1 MKEGLF
7 KEFSPVSSKEWK
19 QRIQYDLKGADY
31 QRTVVTKSE
40 EGVLI
45 KPFYHRDEYKSIDD
59 SFPGG
64 IFAIAETVF
73 IDKENI
79 AAHIAIKALQT
90 GAETIIWK
98 AKGPFNAKLLA
109 DLIKKEKGLKVGE
122 FHFVLDFLNEDFIIE
137 LATAFK
143 EYTIFLNI
151 DIIGN
156 LLRTGNWYLNKKKDH
171 EILIRLLRVLPESCH
186 VIGVDTSLYQHAGA
200 TMIQQLAYGLAQGNE
215 YLNYLY
221 QLKEE
226 DKIDSKIW
234 LRAVKAFHFT
244 FAVGS
249 DFFFEIAKLQS
260 FRVLWRSLTE
270 LYDINFPIKI
280 SVKPTLRN
288 KTIYDY
294 NVNLIRTST
303 ECMAGIVGGADTVCN
318 ISYDAIFHKSNDFS
332 NRISR
337 NQLVILKEESH
348 IKNGDFFNG
357 TYYLEALRSELSQKA
372 LNIFKEIEKGG
383 GFADQI
389 YKGTIQ
395 RKIAESNE
403 ITLKNFNEGSMALLG
418 SNKFPNPSDKMKDSL
433 DLNPF
438 LPKRRTETEVIPVI
452 PIRISE
458 MYERNRLK
466 EE

>member
-31 QRTVVTKSE
+31 QSTVVTKTK

-45 KPFYHRDEYKSIDD
+45 KPFYHRDEYKCIAD
-59 SFPGG
+59 SNQGG
-64 IFAIAETVF
+64 TFKIAEFVF

-79 AAHIAIKALQT
+79 AANIAIKALQT
-90 GAETIIWK
+90 GAETIFWQ
-98 AKGPFNAKLLA
+98 AKGPFDAKLLA
-109 DLIKKEKGLKVGE
+109 DLLRKESGLKVGE
-122 FHFVLDFLNEDFIIE
+122 FHFVLDFLDEDFIIK
-137 LATAFK
+137 LAAAFK

-151 DIIGN
+151 DLLGN
-156 LLRTGNWYLNKKKDH
+156 LLKTGNWYYNKQKDH
-171 EILIRLLRVLPESCH
+171 ELLIRLLNVLPDSCH
-186 VIGVDTSLYQHAGA
+186 VIGVDTSLYQNAGA

-221 QLKEE
+221 RLKQEAKM
-226 DKIDSKIW
+226 DNKVW
-234 LRAVKAFHFT
+234 LRAVKTFHFT

-249 DFFFEIAKLQS
+249 DFFLEIAKLQS
-260 FRVLWRSLTE
+260 FRVLWRSLTQAYE
-270 LYDINFPIKI
+270 IDFPIKI
-280 SVKPTLRN
+280 SVKPTFRN

-303 ECMAGIVGGADTVCN
+303 ECMAGIVGGADTVCHV
-318 ISYDAIFHKSNDFS
+318 SYDAIFHKSNDFS

-357 TYYLEALRSELSQKA
+357 TYYLEALRTEFSQKT
-372 LNIFKEIEKGG
+372 LDIFKEIEKGG

-403 ITLKNFNEGSMALLG
+403 DTLRDFNEGSLALLG
-418 SNKFPNPSDKMKDSL
+418 SNKFPNPADKMKNSM

-438 LPKRRTETEVIPVI
+438 LKKRQIETVVIPVI
-452 PIRISE
+452 PIRIAE
-458 MYERNRLK
+458 IYERNRLK

>member
-1 MKEGLF
+1 
-7 KEFSPVSSKEWK
+7 
-19 QRIQYDLKGADY
+19 
-31 QRTVVTKSE
+31 
-40 EGVLI
+40 LI

-143 EYTIFLNI
+143 EYRIFLNI
-151 DIIGN
+151 DIIG
-156 LLRTGNWYLNKKKDH
+156 DH